1 MMYGNLN
8 QKKRKMMT
16 TINHRI
22 KFLRKNI
29 RRNFIHLFNLYLIT
43 FLLGTIIFVFCKKEE
58 NLKVESIKTNNGWG
72 YAILN
77 NDKIIIKQTIVPAV
91 SQHKC
96 FQSEKEALAV
106 GQLVVHKLK
115 SDLAPTITKRDLVSL
130 KIKI

>member
-91 SQHKC
+91 SQHKS